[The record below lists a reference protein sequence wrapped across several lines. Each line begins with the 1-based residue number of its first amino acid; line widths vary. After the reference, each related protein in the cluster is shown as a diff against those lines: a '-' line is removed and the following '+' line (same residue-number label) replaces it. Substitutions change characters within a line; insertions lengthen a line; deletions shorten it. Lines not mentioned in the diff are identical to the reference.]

1 MERTLSRRGLLV
13 IAGGAALPVLPGAAA
28 SDRPT
33 IAALIAEYQR
43 CADAYCGLLEAA
55 DLAWYAAVPDEELRR
70 MQPTK
75 PPAIQRLY
83 DKAAR
88 RHPAFVAAYERV
100 VSTPCATLHDV
111 IAKMEWWEGD
121 LDDLVEAV
129 LPDLR
134 RLAA

>member
-1 MERTLSRRGLLV
+1 MEHNLSRRGLLV
-13 IAGGAALPVLPGAAA
+13 IAGGAALPALPGAA
-28 SDRPT
+28 SHQPT

-43 CADAYCGLLEAA
+43 CADAYCGVLEAA

-83 DKAAR
+83 DEAAR
-88 RHPAFVAAYERV
+88 RYPAFVAAYERV

-121 LDDLVEAV
+121 FDDLIEAV
-129 LPDLR
+129 IPDLR